1 MRSGNKPMK
10 TNEPITLSRDCEA
23 IAIPYG
29 EKVVLPAGSLVRVT
43 QSLGGTYTVMTEQRY
58 LVRIAGQDAD
68 ALGQETAT
76 ASQIGASAVVS
87 APEVEKLVWD
97 QLRAVYDPEIPV
109 NAVDLG
115 LVYVCQITPL
125 PEGGHKA
132 EVKMTLTAPGC
143 GMGPVL
149 KADAESKIKGVP
161 GIKEVEIEIVL
172 DPPWDPSM
180 MSEAAKLELGM
191 F

>member
-1 MRSGNKPMK
+1 MK

-43 QSLGGTYTVMTEQRY
+43 QSLGGTYTVMTEQGY
-58 LVRIAGQDAD
+58 LVRIAGKDAD
-68 ALGQETAT
+68 ALGQETAA
-76 ASQIGASAVVS
+76 ASQIGASAVVG
-87 APEVEKLVWD
+87 AQEVEKLVWD

-149 KADAESKIKGVP
+149 QADAESKIKGVP
-161 GIKEVEIEIVL
+161 GIQEVEVEIVL

>member
-1 MRSGNKPMK
+1 MK
-10 TNEPITLSRDCEA
+10 TNELITLSRDCEA

-29 EKVVLPAGSLVRVT
+29 EKVVLPAGSLVRVM
-43 QSLGGTYTVMTEQRY
+43 QSLGGTYTVISEQG

-149 KADAESKIKGVP
+149 HADAESKIKGVP
-161 GIKEVEIEIVL
+161 GIQEVEVEIVL